1 VFAAGWFEL
10 PAATTSWWIYLA
22 GFVGGWLLLWRRRT
36 LPPSG
41 VTAGA
46 APDRPSVA
54 VVIPAR
60 NEVDSLAAV
69 LVPIL
74 EQLRPGD
81 ELVVVD
87 DHSTDGTAARA
98 RELGAQVVPAPDL
111 PEGWAGKPHA
121 CAVGAQSTSAP
132 LLVFL
137 DADVAPPLDLLD
149 RLAAEVDRSEGALVS
164 VQPWH
169 RTERVYEQ
177 LSLVFNLAALM
188 GTAAFTPLGAR
199 ASSPM
204 AFGPVLACRRDEYDE
219 AGGHAHP
226 QVRAAVAEDLAL
238 AEEMGSVA
246 LFVGAPHDLT
256 FRMYPAG
263 VRSLVQGWTKNIAT
277 GADRARWWVTITA
290 IVWIG
295 SLVGGPF
302 TSFWMYVASALQMG
316 VLGRRAGRYGVP
328 AALMYP
334 LLTAFFLFVF
344 LRSTAL
350 TILRR
355 DVSWKGR
362 RLPSRS

>member
-10 PAATTSWWIYLA
+10 PSATTSWWIYLA
-22 GFVGGWLLLWRRRT
+22 GFVGGWLLLWHRRT
-36 LPPSG
+36 LPPLDLG
-41 VTAGA
+41 AGP
-46 APDRPSVA
+46 PDRPAVA
-54 VVIPAR
+54 VIIPAR
-60 NEVDSLAAV
+60 NEAAFLATV
-69 LVPIL
+69 LAPIVA
-74 EQLRPGD
+74 QLRAGD

-87 DHSTDGTAARA
+87 DHSSDDTAAVA
-98 RELGAQVVPAPDL
+98 RDLGVRVVSAPEL

-121 CAVGAQSTSAP
+121 CSVGARSTSAP

-137 DADVAPPLDLLD
+137 DADVAPPHDLLD
-149 RLAAEVDRSEGALVS
+149 RLVAEVERSEGALVS

-169 RTERVYEQ
+169 RTERPYEQ
-177 LSLVFNLAALM
+177 LSLMFNLAALM
-188 GTAAFTPLGAR
+188 GTAAFTPLGPR

-204 AFGPVLACRRDEYDE
+204 AFGPVLACRRDDYDE

-226 QVRAAVAEDLAL
+226 QVRSAVAEDLAL
-238 AEEMGSVA
+238 AEEMGSVS

-256 FRMYPAG
+256 FRMYPTG
-263 VRSLVQGWTKNIAT
+263 VRALVQGWTKNIAT
-277 GADRARWWVTITA
+277 GADHARWWVTLTA
-290 IVWIG
+290 VIWIG

-302 TSFWMYVASALQMG
+302 TSLWMYVASAVQIG
-316 VLGRRAGRYGVP
+316 VLGRRAGRYGLVP
-328 AALMYP
+328 ALLYP

-350 TILRR
+350 TVLRR